1 MLKLIYTG
9 VTIVLSTPILGWNAL
24 ITVIMWDIKYWDN
37 ACEQVNNLIDPKL

>member
-9 VTIVLSTPILGWNAL
+9 VTIALSTPILGWNAL
-24 ITVIMWDIKYWDN
+24 VTVIMWDIKYWDN

>member
-9 VTIVLSTPILGWNAL
+9 ATIVLSAPILGWNAL
-24 ITVIMWDIKYWDN
+24 VTVIMWDIKYWDN